1 MGPTPEEATEA
12 AMCVAEQL
20 DSVKSSLTGDVEYKP
35 KKCHVKRMTLLTAL
49 ICVICVLLFIGLVV
63 LALIKDK
70 CQSPNSKITLP
81 DSRDPCED
89 GWIWYM
95 RKCYYFSTNIS
106 EWENSQDFCA
116 SKNASLAIIDRKYEL
131 DFILR
136 FKGSSDHWIGLRRE
150 NESKPWVWTNGS
162 IYDNNMIFCSGLW
175 VQTITGS
182 VLDAQMII
190 RPGSGLMGHYI
201 MKTCSA

>member
-35 KKCHVKRMTLLTAL
+35 KKCH
-49 ICVICVLLFIGLVV
+49 
-63 LALIKDK
+63 DK

-162 IYDNNMIFCSGLW
+162 IYDNNMFPIVGFSNCVLVNSGR
-175 VQTITGS
+175 ISS
-182 VLDAQMII
+182 VSCYSDKHWICNKPDAHTQN
-190 RPGSGLMGHYI
+190 PHF
-201 MKTCSA
+201 